1 MDWDKLKSFHAAA
14 EAGSLTAAAD
24 TLGLSQ
30 SALSRQITALEE
42 QLGIKLFHRHARGLL
57 LTEPGKLLYRAAHDI
72 SAKVALAE
80 AMVAD
85 SRDKPSG
92 DLRVTAP
99 PALGAI
105 WLAPRLAAFNT
116 AYPDIRIRLML
127 DDHELDVANLEAEC
141 AIRPWPSTQND
152 LIQRKLMQ
160 VPQHLYASRAYLQRC
175 GAPNT
180 AEELDDHAI
189 VQYGPPSL
197 APIPNLDWA
206 TRLGREPGAPP
217 RPAIVEANTINAVMK
232 AAEAGLGIA
241 SLPDYVAR
249 ENDKLV
255 RILPDIEG
263 PVFEVYFVYPEEL
276 RGSSRITVFRDFLI
290 AEAKR
295 WES

>member
-14 EAGSLTAAAD
+14 EAGSLTAAAE

-57 LTEPGKLLYRAAHDI
+57 LTEPGSLLHKAAHDI
-72 SAKVALAE
+72 SARVALAE

-85 SRDKPSG
+85 SHDKPSG

-99 PALGAI
+99 TALGAI
-105 WLAPRLAAFNT
+105 WLAPRLAEFHV

-127 DDHELDVANLEAEC
+127 DDHEVDVANLEAEC

-152 LIQRKLMQ
+152 LIQRRIMQ
-160 VPQHLYASRAYLQRC
+160 VPQHLYASRNYLQRT
-175 GAPNT
+175 GTPAS
-180 AEELDDHAI
+180 AEALDDHAI
-189 VQYGPPSL
+189 VQYGPPHL

-206 TRLGREPGAPP
+206 SRVGRPANLPP
-217 RPAIVEANTINAVMK
+217 RSAILEANTVNAVMK
-232 AAEAGLGIA
+232 AVEAGLGIA
-241 SLPDYVAR
+241 GLPDYVAR
-249 ENDKLV
+249 ENEKLV
-255 RILPDIEG
+255 RVLPELDG
-263 PVFEVYFVYPEEL
+263 PVFNVYFVYPDEL

-290 AEAKR
+290 SEAKR
-295 WES
+295 WEA

>member
-30 SALSRQITALEE
+30 SALSRQITALEQ

-57 LTEPGKLLYRAAHDI
+57 LTEPGKLLFRAAHDI

-99 PALGAI
+99 TALGAI
-105 WLAPRLAAFNT
+105 WLAPRLAAFNA
-116 AYPDIRIRLML
+116 AYPDIRIRLLL
-127 DDHELDVANLEAEC
+127 DDHEIDVANLQAEC

-152 LIQRKLMQ
+152 LIQRKLMK
-160 VPQHLYASRAYLQRC
+160 VPQHLYASRAYLQKR
-175 GAPNT
+175 GTPQA
-180 AEELDDHAI
+180 AEDLDDHAI
-189 VQYGPPSL
+189 VQYGPPSM

-206 TRLGREPGAPP
+206 TRLGRQKGAAP
-217 RPAIVEANTINAVMK
+217 REAVIEANTINAVMK

-249 ENDKLV
+249 ENEKLV
-255 RILPDIEG
+255 RVLPDIEG

-276 RGSSRITVFRDFLI
+276 RGSSRIIVFRDFLI
-290 AEAKR
+290 SEAKS
-295 WES
+295 WAG

>member
-99 PALGAI
+99 TALGAI
-105 WLAPRLAAFNT
+105 WLAPRLAAFNA
-116 AYPDIRIRLML
+116 AYPDIRIRLLL
-127 DDHELDVANLEAEC
+127 DDHEIDIANLQAEC

-152 LIQRKLMQ
+152 LVQRKLMK
-160 VPQHLYASRAYLQRC
+160 VPQHLYASRTYLQKR
-175 GAPNT
+175 GTPQSP
-180 AEELDDHAI
+180 EDLDNHAI
-189 VQYGPPSL
+189 VQYGPPSM

-206 TRLGREPGAPP
+206 TRLGRPKGAAP
-217 RPAIVEANTINAVMK
+217 REAVIEANTINAVMK

-249 ENDKLV
+249 ENEKLV

-276 RGSSRITVFRDFLI
+276 RGSSRIIVFRDFLI
-290 AEAKR
+290 SEAKT
-295 WES
+295 WAG